1 MAPIFAPLTSAT
13 SAGIRTGS
21 QSLLATVARGSS
33 GVSLVTAAPAVAT
46 ASVVFMR
53 SYSAKGLRPRGPAP
67 IPLES
72 AEDQAEFEQLVKN
85 AQSAPATNHPDA
97 STPVPDEFQGDTNP
111 TTGEVGGPKR
121 EPVRFGDW
129 SFKGRVTD
137 F

>member
-1 MAPIFAPLTSAT
+1 MSALIPTFTLRSTLPLPITTTAIFSLAAT
-13 SAGIRTGS
+13 
-21 QSLLATVARGSS
+21 
-33 GVSLVTAAPAVAT
+33 TAITTRA
-46 ASVVFMR
+46 
-53 SYSAKGLRPRGPAP
+53 YSKGLRPRGPGP

-72 AEDQAEFEQLVKN
+72 AKDQAEFEQLVKN
-85 AQSAPATNHPDA
+85 AASAPATSHPDA
-97 STPVPDEFQGDTNP
+97 QTPVPDEFQGDTNP

>member
-1 MAPIFAPLTSAT
+1 MSALIATLRLGRAATFSPVTSAAT
-13 SAGIRTGS
+13 MAIRTYAG
-21 QSLLATVARGSS
+21 
-33 GVSLVTAAPAVAT
+33 
-46 ASVVFMR
+46 
-53 SYSAKGLRPRGPAP
+53 KGLRPRGPGP

-72 AEDQAEFEQLVKN
+72 AKDQAEFEELVKT
-85 AQSAPATNHPDA
+85 AKSTPATSHPDA
-97 STPVPDEFQGDTNP
+97 KTPVPDEFQGDTNP

>member
-1 MAPIFAPLTSAT
+1 
-13 SAGIRTGS
+13 
-21 QSLLATVARGSS
+21 VARGSS
-33 GVSLVTAAPAVAT
+33 GASLAPAVST
-46 ASVVFMR
+46 ASIIFVR

-85 AQSAPATNHPDA
+85 AHSAPATNHPDA
-97 STPVPDEFQGDTNP
+97 GTPVPEEFQGDTNP

>member
-1 MAPIFAPLTSAT
+1 
-13 SAGIRTGS
+13 
-21 QSLLATVARGSS
+21 
-33 GVSLVTAAPAVAT
+33 VSLAAVPSPTTLAI
-46 ASVVFMR
+46 FNR

-72 AEDQAEFEQLVKN
+72 AQDQAEFEQLVKD
-85 AQSAPATNHPDA
+85 AQSEPATNHPDA
-97 STPVPDEFQGDTNP
+97 STPVPEEFVGDTNP
-111 TTGEVGGPKR
+111 VTGEIGGPKR

>member
-1 MAPIFAPLTSAT
+1 MSALITSLTLKNPLPAT
-13 SAGIRTGS
+13 TF
-21 QSLLATVARGSS
+21 
-33 GVSLVTAAPAVAT
+33 AVAT
-46 ASVVFMR
+46 TTITAR
-53 SYSAKGLRPRGPAP
+53 AYSKGLRPRGPGP

-72 AEDQAEFEQLVKN
+72 AKDQAEFEQLVKN
-85 AQSAPATNHPDA
+85 AASTPATSHPDA
-97 STPVPDEFQGDTNP
+97 KTPVPDEFQGDTNP

>member
-1 MAPIFAPLTSAT
+1 
-13 SAGIRTGS
+13 
-21 QSLLATVARGSS
+21 
-33 GVSLVTAAPAVAT
+33 
-46 ASVVFMR
+46 
-53 SYSAKGLRPRGPAP
+53 PAP

-72 AEDQAEFEQLVKN
+72 AEDQAEFEQLVKD
-85 AQSAPATNHPDA
+85 AQSAPTTHHPDA
-97 STPVPDEFQGDTNP
+97 STPVPEEFQGDTNP

>member
-1 MAPIFAPLTSAT
+1 MSALIPT
-13 SAGIRTGS
+13 
-21 QSLLATVARGSS
+21 
-33 GVSLVTAAPAVAT
+33 VSLRNTLPFIFSLAAAT
-46 ASVVFMR
+46 TITTRA
-53 SYSAKGLRPRGPAP
+53 YSTGLRPRGPGP

-72 AEDQAEFEQLVKN
+72 AKDQAEFEQLVKN
-85 AQSAPATNHPDA
+85 AASTPATSHPDA
-97 STPVPDEFQGDTNP
+97 QTPVPDEFQGDTNP